1 MTVDLADQSNML
13 SQGEDDDSEEA
24 ETMNMEGAQVGIST
38 DKIYHLMLITLC
50 GYFIGMRG

>member
-1 MTVDLADQSNML
+1 MTVDIADQSNMP
-13 SQGEDDDSEEA
+13 SQGEDDDEEA
-24 ETMNMEGAQVGIST
+24 ETMNTEGAQVGIST